1 MVVKIL
7 LVADETSE
15 DHVEVASRVQVDT
28 ADPSWR
34 ATLVDTVALHAREGA
49 RHLQAQLALPSSPAA
64 CSFVPLAALVP
75 SLVH

>member
-1 MVVKIL
+1 MVVKIF
-7 LVADETSE
+7 LVADDASE

-34 ATLVDTVALHAREGA
+34 AAMVDAVALHAREGA
-49 RHLQAQLALPSSPAA
+49 RHLQAQLVPVSTAQHG
-64 CSFVPLAALVP
+64 FVPLASLVP